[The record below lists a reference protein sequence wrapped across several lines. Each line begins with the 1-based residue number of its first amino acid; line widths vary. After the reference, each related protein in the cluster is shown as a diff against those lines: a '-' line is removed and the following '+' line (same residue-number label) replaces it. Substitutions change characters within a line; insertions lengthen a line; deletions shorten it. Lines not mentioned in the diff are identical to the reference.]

1 MRKQTDTREKLL
13 CTAMSLIWQ
22 SNYTSVGVNE
32 ICKQAGVTKGSF
44 YHYFETKADLYYAA
58 VLHYWEQM
66 KLELDAVFTS
76 GLSPLEQL
84 ETLIDMII
92 GHSQVKEGSCGS
104 ASGQKVVGCPVFT
117 SGGQCGCEEDKVRQA
132 AQEMA
137 EHKISYDIRLVQNL
151 KDAHVLNGDPDPAQ
165 LGRLVYQYVQGL
177 LMYARIYNDVDR
189 IRADLRDGIYRLID
203 LRQEHRRVTAPAA
216 VTSAQAQV
224 A

>member
-66 KLELDAVFTS
+66 KQELDAVFSS
-76 GLSPLEQL
+76 GLSPLQQL
-84 ETLIDMII
+84 DTLIDMVI
-92 GHSQVKEGSCGS
+92 GHAQVKRGECGS
-104 ASGQKVVGCPVFT
+104 PGDQQVVGCPVFT

-132 AQEMA
+132 AREMS
-137 EHKISYDIRLVQNL
+137 EHKIAYDVRLVQNL
-151 KDAHVLNGDPDPAQ
+151 KDDGLLNGDPDVAQ
-165 LGRLVYQYVQGL
+165 LGRLLYQYIQGL
-177 LMYARIYNDVDR
+177 LIYGRIYND
-189 IRADLRDGIYRLID
+189 IGCIKADLREGIHRLID
-203 LRQEHRRVTAPAA
+203 LKQEYRTGAQPA
-216 VTSAQAQV
+216 SSQV

>member
-58 VLHYWEQM
+58 VMHYWEQM
-66 KLELDAVFTS
+66 KQELEVLFTS
-76 GLSPLEQL
+76 GLTPLEQL
-84 ETLIDMII
+84 ETLIEMVV
-92 GHSQVKEGSCGS
+92 GHAQVKEDACGA

-117 SGGQCGCEEDKVRQA
+117 SGGQCGCEEDKVRLV
-132 AQEMA
+132 AQEMTELTIA
-137 EHKISYDIRLVQNL
+137 YDIRLIQGL
-151 KDAHVLNGDPDPAQ
+151 KDAGLLNGDPDPAQ
-165 LGRLVYQYVQGL
+165 LGRLMYQYIQGL
-177 LMYARIYNDVDR
+177 LIYGRIYNDLER
-189 IRADLRDGIYRLID
+189 IKADLRDGVYRLID
-203 LRQEHRRVTAPAA
+203 LKQEYRFVAKPAC
-216 VTSAQAQV
+216 SQV